1 MINKDDMFRIGMNL
15 NKIGMIVPDHIHK
28 SIKPWLDE
36 IEEILLKYKDDENE
50 SEARTN
56 E

>member
-15 NKIGMIVPDHIHK
+15 NKIGTICPDHIFK
-28 SIKPWLDE
+28 TIKPWMDE
-36 IEEILLKYKDDENE
+36 IEEILLKYKDDE
-50 SEARTN
+50 SEAKKD